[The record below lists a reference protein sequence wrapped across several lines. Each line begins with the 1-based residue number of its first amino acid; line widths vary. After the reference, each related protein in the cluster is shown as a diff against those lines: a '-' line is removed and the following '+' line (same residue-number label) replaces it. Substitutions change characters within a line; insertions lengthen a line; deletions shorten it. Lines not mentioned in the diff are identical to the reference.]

1 MLPRSLA
8 GGEPLAGTA
17 TVASSWLLVE
27 VRGAWG
33 RDAVA
38 DSGLAPEIQEALGAF
53 PGKVL
58 LIRRPDR
65 RGGVSIIRA
74 RSEEA
79 GGSATRQEIG
89 ALDDLPTRPTSRRV
103 TRSPGR
109 SSSSALTAA
118 ATRAAP
124 GSGRRCSTR

>member
-1 MLPRSLA
+1 MTTVAEQVTCAASSLA

-33 RDAVA
+33 RDAVV

-58 LIRRPDR
+58 LVRPFFF
-65 RGGVSIIRA
+65 V
-74 RSEEA
+74 EM
-79 GGSATRQEIG
+79 GGSGNRQRRAELQTR
-89 ALDDLPTRPTSRRV
+89 
-103 TRSPGR
+103 
-109 SSSSALTAA
+109 
-118 ATRAAP
+118 
-124 GSGRRCSTR
+124 